1 MLPKDKSMILM
12 RKQYI
17 INSLKDTLK
26 AFAINK
32 VEGSTCS
39 LETEGWRV
47 DKYGDEINN
56 SNRVL

>member
-1 MLPKDKSMILM
+1 M